1 MKEFST
7 HSYSKMQVSR
17 VNERAENSREEFF
30 RECEEAYQQQVERAA
45 SMCRDEK
52 RMILLAGP
60 SASGKTTTAHK
71 IAKAIIEQGRKAEVV
86 SLDDFYRNRS
96 EIPLCEDGKPD
107 LESVLALDLEILEK
121 CFQELLETGQ
131 AKIPRYDFT
140 NSRRAEEWREVRCTQ
155 DEVLI
160 IEGIHALNP
169 AVQKALDL
177 RKVVKVYVSART
189 KFLDGEE
196 NALIPKQL
204 RLIRR
209 MVRDYK
215 FRNTTPQ
222 VTISLWE
229 NVCSGERKYINPY
242 RDDAD
247 YKIDSAMD
255 YEPGVYRSLLQP
267 FLDETLHKDA
277 VNGRSF
283 QGVEEIPHQ
292 DEILSELLYDLSR
305 FSPLPECLIPTDSVV
320 REFLG

>member
-196 NALIPKQL
+196 NALIPAT
-204 RLIRR
+204 R
-209 MVRDYK
+209 
-215 FRNTTPQ
+215 PH
-222 VTISLWE
+222 
-229 NVCSGERKYINPY
+229 
-242 RDDAD
+242 
-247 YKIDSAMD
+247 
-255 YEPGVYRSLLQP
+255 RSLFP
-267 FLDETLHKDA
+267 YGKTSA
-277 VNGRSF
+277 PGNGN
-283 QGVEEIPHQ
+283 
-292 DEILSELLYDLSR
+292 ILTRTGMTRIIKLILLWIMNRGYTGAFCSL
-305 FSPLPECLIPTDSVV
+305 F
-320 REFLG
+320 